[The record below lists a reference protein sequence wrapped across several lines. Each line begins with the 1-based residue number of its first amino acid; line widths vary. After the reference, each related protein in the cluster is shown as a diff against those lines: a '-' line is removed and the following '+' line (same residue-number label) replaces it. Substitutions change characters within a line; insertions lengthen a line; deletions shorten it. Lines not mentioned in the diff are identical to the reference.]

1 MKKIAIMAILWL
13 FSRFRYCI
21 RVVFDLHL
29 HRVVEIK
36 GVSIL
41 RPKSH

>member
-1 MKKIAIMAILWL
+1 MKKNCDYGYFPDFAIAFVLILL
-13 FSRFRYCI
+13 YICI
-21 RVVFDLHL
+21 VI
-29 HRVVEIK
+29 VEIK

>member
-29 HRVVEIK
+29 HRDSRNKRGLYIA
-36 GVSIL
+36 S
-41 RPKSH
+41 

>member
-29 HRVVEIK
+29 HRDIK